1 MTMEKQRCWLFL
13 GTNGTST
20 AICQEMSRKFDLV
33 IKVLNRRVTAS
44 VGLNALELQ
53 GAKDNIDKAVW
64 WLKRR
69 GIQIDSGELPIAGAK
84 F

>member
-1 MTMEKQRCWLFL
+1 MEIEEQRCWLFL
-13 GTNGTST
+13 GTGGTSA
-20 AICQEMSRKFDLV
+20 AIHEEMSRKFHLV

-69 GIQIDSGELPIAGAK
+69 GIQIDAGELPTT
-84 F
+84 